1 MRRPAAGT
9 NEPYPHRTMKHD
21 RDLTSSHTERWKHA
35 DFELAAALKDATEVP
50 EAPASLYRRVPWR
63 RSAVALSG
71 AVLSVALGAWVFMD
85 HVYPPELVREALVH
99 EQREATL
106 RGDFQPDKTPML
118 RALGLRDDATLP
130 GLLQLQRPC
139 DIDGRMAYHVTTFL
153 EKGGGIV
160 TILAFDQALPNAPSG
175 EGQWLGRY
183 WRFAEVV
190 PGKTILLLADNAK
203 VLAETE
209 RLLRAG

>member
-1 MRRPAAGT
+1 M
-9 NEPYPHRTMKHD
+9 NHD
-21 RDLTSSHTERWKHA
+21 RDCNSSHTERWKHA

-50 EAPASLYRRVPWR
+50 EAPASLYRSVPWR

-71 AVLSVALGAWVFMD
+71 AVLSLALGAWAFLA
-85 HVYPPELVREALVH
+85 HAYPPELVREALVH

-118 RALGLRDDATLP
+118 RALGLRDGGMLP

-139 DIDGRMAYHVTTFL
+139 DFDGRMAYHVTTFL
-153 EKGGGIV
+153 ENGGGIV
-160 TILAFDQALPNAPSG
+160 TILAFDQPLGDPPAG
-175 EGQWLGRY
+175 HGQWLGRY

-203 VLAETE
+203 ALAETE

>member
-1 MRRPAAGT
+1 
-9 NEPYPHRTMKHD
+9 MKHD
-21 RDLTSSHTERWKHA
+21 RDLTSGHAKQWKRA

-50 EAPASLYRRVPWR
+50 EAPPSLYRRVPWR
-63 RSAVALSG
+63 RSAAALSG
-71 AVLSVALGAWVFMD
+71 AVLSVALGAWAFID

-106 RGDFQPDKTPML
+106 RGDFQVDKTPML
-118 RALGLRDDATLP
+118 RALGLRDGATLP

-139 DIDGRMAYHVTTFL
+139 DIDGRTAYHVTTFL

-160 TILAFDQALPNAPSG
+160 TILAFDQPLANPPAG
-175 EGQWLGRY
+175 HGQWLGRY
-183 WRFAEVV
+183 WRFAEIL
-190 PGKTILLLADNAK
+190 PGRTILLMADNAK